1 MLVAE
6 RPGPAPPPPGGFPP
20 FERRHV
26 AGGPVIACHVP
37 GRPLAMVLLVID
49 AGAVTEPKG
58 QEGGALL
65 PSRAASEGTRSKS
78 AYEFAV
84 AGERLGATWR
94 ADAEWDSL
102 RCGFEVSAG
111 ELPAAAQLLAEAV
124 RQPALD
130 DATLLRVRDERL
142 DELRLE
148 LSQPGP
154 RANAAFVEIGRAHV

>member
-6 RPGPAPPPPGGFPP
+6 RPEPAPPRPWRFPA
-20 FERRHV
+20 FERRSV

-58 QEGGALL
+58 QEGVALL
-65 PSRAASEGTRSKS
+65 LARALSEGTQTKS

-111 ELPAAAQLLAEAV
+111 ELPAAGGVLGGAGRGAGV
-124 RQPALD
+124 RGGAAP
-130 DATLLRVRDERL
+130 
-142 DELRLE
+142 
-148 LSQPGP
+148 PG
-154 RANAAFVEIGRAHV
+154 GRG